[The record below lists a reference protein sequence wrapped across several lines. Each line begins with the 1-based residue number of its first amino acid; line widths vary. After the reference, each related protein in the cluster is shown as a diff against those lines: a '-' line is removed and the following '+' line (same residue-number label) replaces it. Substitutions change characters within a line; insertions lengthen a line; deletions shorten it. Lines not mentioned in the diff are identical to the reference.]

1 MTGAHEPAGPHELA
15 EKARALGELRG
26 APAADPVNVPM
37 IRHWLAAMGDDNPV
51 YLEEGLAP
59 PAMAQVWTMAGVRG
73 TRDGSPIDEVLA
85 ELDAQGFTGVVAT
98 DCRQTYHRYARV
110 GDLLTPGT
118 RFTELAG
125 PKRTKLGEGYFVTW
139 TVTWYDAAGEPIA
152 DMLFRIL
159 KFRPAQRESAQK
171 KSAQGEPAQREPAET
186 KSVYPLKP
194 SVNQDT
200 VFFWDGVKQGE
211 LRIQRCED
219 CGELRHP
226 PGPLCPSCRSTRRGY
241 AVASGEGTVL
251 SYVVHHH
258 PPVPGRTAPFA
269 VAVVELPEGV
279 RIVGNV
285 VDCPVDAVEIGLP
298 LRVTFREMDADLT
311 LPMWAPMR
319 APREP

>member
-1 MTGAHEPAGPHELA
+1 MTGPHELA

-51 YLEEGLAP
+51 YLDEGLAP

-73 TRDGSPIDEVLA
+73 GRDGSPIDEVLA

-98 DCRQTYHRYARV
+98 DCRQTHHRYARV

-118 RFTELAG
+118 RFTELTG

-139 TVTWYDAAGEPIA
+139 TVTWYDQAEEQVAT
-152 DMLFRIL
+152 MLFRIL
-159 KFRPAQRESAQK
+159 KFRPAEK
-171 KSAQGEPAQREPAET
+171 

-194 SVNQDT
+194 AVNQDT
-200 VFFWDGVKQGE
+200 AFFWDGVEHGE

-241 AVASGEGTVL
+241 TVASGEGTVL

-258 PPVPGRTAPFA
+258 PPVPGRAAPFA

-298 LRVTFREMDADLT
+298 VRVAFRAMDTDRT
-311 LPMWAPMR
+311 LPLWT
-319 APREP
+319 PREP